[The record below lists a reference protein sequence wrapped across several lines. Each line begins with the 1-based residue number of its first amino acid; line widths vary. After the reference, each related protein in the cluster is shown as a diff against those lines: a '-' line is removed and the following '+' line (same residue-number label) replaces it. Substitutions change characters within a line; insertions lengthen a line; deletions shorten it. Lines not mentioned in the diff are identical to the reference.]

1 MRQAIEIIGDLIALI
16 GLFSIPIWLPVVL
29 EALL

>member
-1 MRQAIEIIGDLIALI
+1 MNVVNFIGDLIALI

-29 EALL
+29 EVLL

>member
-16 GLFSIPIWLPVVL
+16 GLFLIPIWLPVVL
-29 EALL
+29 EVLL